1 MLHAP
6 VNHMSLLKD
15 PDLHWIRRLAV
26 TPRRGSIVSSRSAW
40 RRAGA
45 PSDGHTQWAAAFIS
59 TPQKQT
65 DQESLFM
72 TQWSFCRAL
81 FCFVSFF
88 GGGGY
93 TSLISQSNV
102 WRTKWRA
109 RALARLAFEMS
120 RLSQPP
126 KWEVRPYG
134 RFFAAAPCQRGGSI
148 RLPTGEWAFSVFCFF
163 PVATRKKKQTKKKRC
178 WILDILCHDL
188 SGWRCQVGCSADTW
202 RIDIAALGLLRGC
215 AIPGKEAKCSNKYRV
230 CIAVTS
236 RQPRPLAPLRVA
248 AI

>member
-6 VNHMSLLKD
+6 VSHMSLLKD

-65 DQESLFM
+65 YQESLFM

-88 GGGGY
+88 GGGVTHHSY
-93 TSLISQSNV
+93 HNRTSGEPNGAHVRSPDLRLKCRVCLSLQSGKCDHMAV
-102 WRTKWRA
+102 S
-109 RALARLAFEMS
+109 S
-120 RLSQPP
+120 RPPRVDAAVLSDCRRESEPFQ
-126 KWEVRPYG
+126 
-134 RFFAAAPCQRGGSI
+134 FF
-148 RLPTGEWAFSVFCFF
+148 VFF
-163 PVATRKKKQTKKKRC
+163 PVATEKQNKKKTLNSRHIVSWSQRLTLPSWMFRRH
-178 WILDILCHDL
+178 L
-188 SGWRCQVGCSADTW
+188 ADW
-202 RIDIAALGLLRGC
+202 HRRSRAAAGLRHT
-215 AIPGKEAKCSNKYRV
+215 GKGGE
-230 CIAVTS
+230 I
-236 RQPRPLAPLRVA
+236 QQ
-248 AI
+248 